1 MKNNYAQLGQ
11 GFAHPENDS
20 DDISATFLG
29 EDRDENILT
38 AIQVFNQNCGEEPS
52 GEQLAEKSRV
62 LYPAETIAAQPLG
75 SMPCLRSSARA
86 SSFIQ
91 LPRLIPARSA
101 ASFNCWRNSELIRI
115 WKVGD
120 QPSPLGV
127 LSRFAVDTYVHNLIV
142 WNLLCTYVITSYIEK
157 TTPQT
162 VGAVPGRLAKTLSEV
177 TLWLAL
183 SLPKH
188 APNLHG
194 VFSPWVSSQ
203 IRSSML
209 LPPPNAKPAQKRLQ
223 DVSVF
228 CHVASV
234 LKGYI
239 MFNLQ
244 TLTAKA
250 RELRG
255 NVVKA
260 ATTKGTRTMTPVY
273 EREEQRK
280 LRERIQQTQADW
292 VLLWW
297 DIATVTGWRTSDVC
311 NFRYS
316 CINWETGTATII
328 VAKQTKAAEARAT
341 RKGIE
346 IVRQQR
352 KDAARLAGDHIAYM
366 QWDSVSCDELAAG
379 MSNEEQT
386 IVFELVA
393 KAEVKH
399 DTKQLPPGIIK
410 RLRERMERNL
420 ISDDL
425 VFSRSQIES
434 NRCQSLEGSVSRQ
447 TIWKKLHNVM
457 VWFTRVVNT
466 RLRLSAYSSRK
477 IAAFNMMSAGGE
489 QGLLVASEMLGH
501 SNPAITRTY
510 LQLGSK
516 ASAIQSRLAMEVS
529 V

>member
-1 MKNNYAQLGQ
+1 
-11 GFAHPENDS
+11 
-20 DDISATFLG
+20 
-29 EDRDENILT
+29 
-38 AIQVFNQNCGEEPS
+38 
-52 GEQLAEKSRV
+52 
-62 LYPAETIAAQPLG
+62 
-75 SMPCLRSSARA
+75 
-86 SSFIQ
+86 
-91 LPRLIPARSA
+91 
-101 ASFNCWRNSELIRI
+101 
-115 WKVGD
+115 
-120 QPSPLGV
+120 
-127 LSRFAVDTYVHNLIV
+127 
-142 WNLLCTYVITSYIEK
+142 
-157 TTPQT
+157 
-162 VGAVPGRLAKTLSEV
+162 
-177 TLWLAL
+177 
-183 SLPKH
+183 
-188 APNLHG
+188 
-194 VFSPWVSSQ
+194 
-203 IRSSML
+203 
-209 LPPPNAKPAQKRLQ
+209 
-223 DVSVF
+223 
-228 CHVASV
+228 
-234 LKGYI
+234 

-260 ATTKGTRTMTPVY
+260 TTTKGTRTMTPVY

-280 LRERIQQTQADW
+280 LRERIQQTQPDW

-316 CINWETGTATII
+316 CINWETGIATII

-352 KDAARLAGDHIAYM
+352 KDAARLAGDHIGYM
-366 QWDSVSCDELAAG
+366 HWDSVSCDELAAG
-379 MSNEEQT
+379 MTGEEQA

-420 ISDDL
+420 IGDDL

-477 IAAFNMMSAGGE
+477 IAAFNLMSAGGE

-501 SNPAITRTY
+501 SNQTDLCDALLRGNAICSGVTDSQLERLTFARIATDNGAVIKSVSNLVKAINRNLQQIIAVRTWY
-510 LQLGSK
+510 ANLVFGSNDDPRDVAPRVSGLANLSEYIDGMEKINSRQGK
-516 ASAIQSRLAMEVS
+516 ADDEDGKQAA
-529 V
+529 

>member
-20 DDISATFLG
+20 DDISTTFLG

-38 AIQVFNQNCGEEPS
+38 AIQVLNQKCGEEPS
-52 GEQLAEKSRV
+52 GEQLVEKSRDCC
-62 LYPAETIAAQPLG
+62 PAERMPIQLFGSIPRCWSSLRTTLFSHAAKDSSP
-75 SMPCLRSSARA
+75 SCCCARSIISRSSG
-86 SSFIQ
+86 SSRNWNGG
-91 LPRLIPARSA
+91 LPRL
-101 ASFNCWRNSELIRI
+101 SFLC
-115 WKVGD
+115 
-120 QPSPLGV
+120 
-127 LSRFAVDTYVHNLIV
+127 VDTSITPDVMC
-142 WNLLCTYVITSYIEK
+142 LCVMTHYTQEMKK
-157 TTPQT
+157 TTPRSAGT
-162 VGAVPGRLAKTLSEV
+162 LSGRLAKTLSEV

-209 LPPPNAKPAQKRLQ
+209 LPPPNEKPAQKRLQ

-228 CHVASV
+228 CHVVSV
-234 LKGYI
+234 LRGDI

-420 ISDDL
+420 IGDDL

-457 VWFTRVVNT
+457 MWFTRVVNT

>member
-1 MKNNYAQLGQ
+1 MNNMAK
-11 GFAHPENDS
+11 
-20 DDISATFLG
+20 
-29 EDRDENILT
+29 
-38 AIQVFNQNCGEEPS
+38 
-52 GEQLAEKSRV
+52 KSRDIF
-62 LYPAETIAAQPLG
+62 PAAEIVDQPFG
-75 SMPCLRSSARA
+75 SMPRDCNSLRMMRFIHAETEASPSCANAFFIPSS
-86 SSFIQ
+86 SDGST
-91 LPRLIPARSA
+91 RSA
-101 ASFNCWRNSELIRI
+101 ICLLPFPFISMVDI
-115 WKVGD
+115 WLTPD
-120 QPSPLGV
+120 
-127 LSRFAVDTYVHNLIV
+127 YV
-142 WNLLCTYVITSYIEK
+142 WMVIKCMTSAYQK
-157 TTPQT
+157 TTPRT
-162 VGAVPGRLAKTLSEV
+162 GGTVPGRLTTTLSEV
-177 TLWLAL
+177 TSWLVI

-188 APNLHG
+188 ALNLHG
-194 VFSPWVSSQ
+194 VFSPWVNSQ
-203 IRSSML
+203 IRSSTLL
-209 LPPPNAKPAQKRLQ
+209 LPPNTKHAKKRLQ

-228 CHVASV
+228 WRVVFV
-234 LKGYI
+234 LRRYS

-260 ATTKGTRTMTPVY
+260 TTTKGTRTMTPVY

-280 LRERIQQTQADW
+280 LRERIQQTQPDW

-316 CINWETGTATII
+316 CINWETGIATII

-366 QWDSVSCDELAAG
+366 HWDSVSCDELAAG
-379 MSNEEQT
+379 MTDEEQA

-410 RLRERMERNL
+410 RLRERQERNL
-420 ISDDL
+420 VDDDL

-434 NRCQSLEGSVSRQ
+434 NRCQSLEGSVTRQ
-447 TIWKKLHNVM
+447 TIWKKLHGVM
-457 VWFTRVVNT
+457 TWFTHFVNNK
-466 RLRLSAYSSRK
+466 LRLSAYSARK
-477 IAAFNMMSAGGE
+477 IAAFNMMRRGGE
-489 QGLLVASEMLGH
+489 QGLLIASEMLGH
-501 SNPAITRTY
+501 SNPAVTRTY
-510 LQLGSK
+510 LQLGSQ
-516 ASAIQSRLAMEVS
+516 AGELQAEMAMEVMA
-529 V
+529 

>member
-1 MKNNYAQLGQ
+1 MLNLQNAQRVSFRDKQNFLPFYASEGYAFSTPAKSGVGRENPDKQKAIPDAYSVFFCVVKPVHLHSAGKNRVESMVALAGQ
-11 GFAHPENDS
+11 PKGWPVSFC
-20 DDISATFLG
+20 TG
-29 EDRDENILT
+29 ILT
-38 AIQVFNQNCGEEPS
+38 PVSVTTLYERENS
-52 GEQLAEKSRV
+52 GGDSSKQKE
-62 LYPAETIAAQPLG
+62 AATWLLPL
-75 SMPCLRSSARA
+75 SK
-86 SSFIQ
+86 I
-91 LPRLIPARSA
+91 
-101 ASFNCWRNSELIRI
+101 RNLSGL
-115 WKVGD
+115 
-120 QPSPLGV
+120 SPL
-127 LSRFAVDTYVHNLIV
+127 FAAIAR
-142 WNLLCTYVITSYIEK
+142 LLPLKSIILLQAPSVKPAGSCYGITS
-157 TTPQT
+157 
-162 VGAVPGRLAKTLSEV
+162 VSLLAACRLR
-177 TLWLAL
+177 
-183 SLPKH
+183 
-188 APNLHG
+188 G
-194 VFSPWVSSQ
+194 C
-203 IRSSML
+203 R
-209 LPPPNAKPAQKRLQ
+209 
-223 DVSVF
+223 
-228 CHVASV
+228 
-234 LKGYI
+234 

-260 ATTKGTRTMTPVY
+260 ATTKGSRTMTPVY

-280 LRERIQQTQADW
+280 LRERIQQTQPEW

-352 KDAARLAGDHIAYM
+352 KDSARLASDHIAYM
-366 QWDSVSCDELAAG
+366 KWDSVSCDELAAG
-379 MSNEEQT
+379 MTDEEQA

-410 RLRERMERNL
+410 RLRERLERNL
-420 ISDDL
+420 IGDDL

-434 NRCQSLEGSVSRQ
+434 NRCQSLAGSVTRQ
-447 TIWKKLHNVM
+447 TIWKKLHGVM
-457 VWFTRVVNT
+457 TWFTHFVNT
-466 RLRLSAYSSRK
+466 KLRLSAYSSRK
-477 IAAFNMMSAGGE
+477 IAAFNLMSAGGE

-516 ASAIQSRLAMEVS
+516 AAAIQSRLAMEVLA
-529 V
+529 